1 MPKGNPSKQSIA
13 TRKYEAKAGW
23 MSKTY
28 KMKRE
33 VVEAFA
39 SACETAG
46 CSQAGKLME
55 MMRAFIKETNAGGN
69 TEE

>member
-1 MPKGNPSKQSIA
+1 MPTGNPSKQSIA

-33 VVEAFA
+33 VVEDFA
-39 SACETAG
+39 AACEKAG
-46 CSQAGKLME
+46 TSQAGQLMK
-55 MMRAFIKETNAGGN
+55 MMTDFINEVNQ
-69 TEE
+69 TE